1 MTAGRMNHDMD
12 WDFSSCSRS
21 SKRITARYVSLLRY
35 LTDFVWYSGCRWS
48 DFLPDLK

>member
-21 SKRITARYVSLLRY
+21 SKRITGKC
-35 LTDFVWYSGCRWS
+35 DF
-48 DFLPDLK
+48 FLWHLMG